1 MIASIDRP
9 TMVIGSVFGTAMV
22 GGISG
27 ENIATISM
35 VAAFVGG
42 VVLGFAW
49 LDARMDFKIK
59 THTSDDEKLA
69 KARNAQMLAEIRAIL
84 AEHDLKERREE

>member
-1 MIASIDRP
+1 
-9 TMVIGSVFGTAMV
+9 
-22 GGISG
+22 
-27 ENIATISM
+27 
-35 VAAFVGG
+35 
-42 VVLGFAW
+42 
-49 LDARMDFKIK
+49 MDFKIK